1 MRIKRIIALLLSV
14 ALALCL
20 GTTALAANSTTAS
33 VPVTLTVANEYR
45 AVNVSVPASLPVYV
59 INGDVLTANDT
70 RIVNNAAS
78 GAVKVTAVAVTDGAY
93 EVGSFES
100 FSGAG
105 SIALEIKTCPTTG
118 EGKLSIAGSAFPEIS
133 AGGSIPLQYS
143 AKVSADAPNA
153 QDVNA
158 ANVVFTIAV
167 V

>member
-1 MRIKRIIALLLSV
+1 MKMRLISAAVLAIAAVFCISS
-14 ALALCL
+14 AAFAA
-20 GTTALAANSTTAS
+20 GTTTAS

-45 AVNVSVPASLPVYV
+45 AVNVSVPATLPVYV

-70 RIVNNAAS
+70 RIVNNATS

-93 EVGSFES
+93 EVGSFEA

-105 SIALEIKTCPTTG
+105 SIALEINNCPTTG
-118 EGKLSIAGSAFPEIS
+118 EGKLSIAGSAFPEIA

-153 QDVNA
+153 KDVNA